1 MNSMTRLRVS
11 GPLLGA
17 ALVFLVCLV
26 GYVLTVSPS
35 VTFWDAGEFLAASKA
50 LGVPHPPGTPLFT
63 FLSNTWARLFPVGE
77 YAFRVGVM
85 VAACAAMSA
94 ALFYLVVLEIM
105 GGREAEGN
113 GGNRSSAHAAALA
126 GALVSAFTFT
136 VWQSANE
143 AEVYM
148 LASLLVSA
156 TALSALRWRRRR
168 GTSGGTKYL
177 LLAVYLSALSV
188 GVHLLGLLVGPALIV
203 FVWHQLWRHP
213 HQDRSVRR
221 AEAGHLAVI
230 AGVWLLLVAVG
241 LGSRGLLMVAGL
253 AVLLGLA
260 VAWMRGAAPFAL
272 AALAISAVA
281 VTTYVY
287 VYIRA
292 GLAPAI
298 NMGDA
303 STWDGLAALIARKQY
318 PLRLPWDN
326 PLFISGPDN
335 PGRTLELVGLQIL
348 NYVQYF
354 DWQWSRGLAA
364 AQPYLAWPRLPIT
377 MAFLSLGIYGAAVLH
392 RRDRSASL
400 LLLWIFLVTGPG
412 LVAYMNFKPGFSIG
426 YDRFP
431 SYTQHEVRERDY
443 FFLLSFQV
451 WGLWAGVG
459 IAALYGRLRSW
470 LVTHGIRAAIR
481 PAVAALPYGLAF
493 LPILLNYAA
502 ADRNRDPEARLPF
515 DFAYDMLQSV
525 EPYAVLVTAGDN
537 DTYPLWYAQEVMGVR
552 RDVTVVVSTLT
563 NLDWCVRQM
572 RDRPVRPFDPAA
584 APWYADVAP
593 ETVPPPPHTM
603 TDEQI
608 ASLRSLALPDS
619 FRYRAGVLDYTLEAG
634 TPLYVQDQVLLRVI
648 QESIGKRSIYFAS
661 SSFASMSGSR
671 TLEMLRDSIVRE
683 GMVFRLYAER
693 PAEQRLLAV
702 GFDGIPVD
710 IERTDTLANEVY
722 RYAGLFEADT
732 SRLGSTERQI
742 VANMGTMFLAL
753 GSAQTSV
760 GDREGA
766 VANLER
772 ANHLMPEAGLG
783 SFIETLRGSSDAGM

>member
-1 MNSMTRLRVS
+1 VTRLRASDPVV
-11 GPLLGA
+11 GA
-17 ALVFLVCLV
+17 AIVFVVCWV
-26 GYVLTVSPS
+26 GYIITISPS
-35 VTFWDAGEFLAASKA
+35 VTFWDAGEFLAASQA

-85 VAACAAMSA
+85 VAACAALSA
-94 ALFYLVVLEIM
+94 ALFYLVVLESM
-105 GGREAEGN
+105 GGRETAEN
-113 GGNRSSAHAAALA
+113 GSAATSAHGAALA
-126 GALVSAFTFT
+126 AALVSAFTFT

-156 TALSALRWRRRR
+156 TALSALRWRSRR

-177 LLAVYLSALSV
+177 LLAVYLAALSV

-221 AEAGHLAVI
+221 AEVGQLAVLV
-230 AGVWLLLVAVG
+230 GVWLLLVAVG
-241 LGSRGLLMVAGL
+241 LGSGGLLMVAGL
-253 AVLLGLA
+253 AVVLGLA
-260 VAWMRGAAPFAL
+260 IAWMRGAAPFAL
-272 AALAISAVA
+272 AALAVSAVG
-281 VTTYVY
+281 VTTYAY
-287 VYIRA
+287 IYIRA

-318 PLRLPWDN
+318 PARLPWDN
-326 PLFISGPDN
+326 PLFLSGPDN

-348 NYVQYF
+348 NYLQYF

-364 AQPYLAWPRLPIT
+364 TQPYLAWPRLPIT
-377 MAFLSLGIYGAAVLH
+377 VAFLSLGVYGATVLH

-431 SYTQHEVRERDY
+431 SFTQHEVRERDY
-443 FFLLSFQV
+443 FFLVSFQV
-451 WGLWAGVG
+451 WGLWAGIG
-459 IAALYGRLRSW
+459 IAALCRRLRGW
-470 LVTHGIRAAIR
+470 LATYGIRAIVR

-493 LPILLNYAA
+493 LPILLNYTA
-502 ADRNRDPEARLPF
+502 ADRNRDPEARLPL

-525 EPYAVLVTAGDN
+525 EPYGVLVTAGDN
-537 DTYPLWYAQEVMGVR
+537 DTYPLWYAQEVLGVR

-584 APWYADVAP
+584 APWYADAAP

-619 FRYRAGVLDYTLEAG
+619 FRYRAGALDHTFEAG

-648 QESIGKRSIYFAS
+648 QESIGKRSVYFAS
-661 SSFASMSGSR
+661 SSFASMSGSE
-671 TLEMLRDSIVRE
+671 TLEMLRDSVVRE
-683 GMVFRLYAER
+683 GMVFRVYAER
-693 PAEQRLLAV
+693 PVEQRLLAT

-710 IERTDTLANEVY
+710 VERTDTLANEIY
-722 RYAGLFEADT
+722 RYAGLFQADT
-732 SRLGSTERQI
+732 SRLGPTERQI
-742 VANMGTMFLAL
+742 VANVGTMFLAL

-760 GDREGA
+760 GERERA
-766 VANLER
+766 VENLER
-772 ANHLMPEAGLG
+772 ANHLMPQAGLG
-783 SFIETLRGSSDAGM
+783 DFIETLRSSPDAGI